1 MIVHINYVSIQPPQ
15 PTVHNTRRM
24 HACQS
29 RFATWLGPQRRLPR
43 SSAGSRCPQQPE
55 WPMHDPGN
63 SVKRNQRVPQI
74 TFANDFNDKECELWD
89 KRGRLIPVNGPG
101 DSEWTRGLLLLL
113 DVCERSAQMRQL
125 AWAHLRDFGRHGCKL
140 GVLHDCFPSAVFCGS
155 GSNNQWG
162 INPHTCSE

>member
-1 MIVHINYVSIQPPQ
+1 
-15 PTVHNTRRM
+15 
-24 HACQS
+24 
-29 RFATWLGPQRRLPR
+29 
-43 SSAGSRCPQQPE
+43 
-55 WPMHDPGN
+55 MHDPGN

-125 AWAHLRDFGRHGCKL
+125 AWAHLRDFGRHGCKIVFHL
-140 GVLHDCFPSAVFCGS
+140 RYSAVLVLITNEALIPTIAVSKTF
-155 GSNNQWG
+155 
-162 INPHTCSE
+162 IFIK